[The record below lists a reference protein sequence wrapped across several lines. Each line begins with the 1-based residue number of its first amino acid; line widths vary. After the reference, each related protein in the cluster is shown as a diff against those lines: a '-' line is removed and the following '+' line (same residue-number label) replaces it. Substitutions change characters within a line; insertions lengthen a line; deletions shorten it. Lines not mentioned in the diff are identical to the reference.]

1 MVMLGV
7 DVNPKKRGMGG
18 LRLDL
23 VSHYRDYRLAVTE
36 AEATRTLRDTRSM
49 LSAAKAG
56 KVISCEQVCVFY
68 KVISAWMR

>member
-7 DVNPKKRGMGG
+7 RVNPKRRGMGG

-23 VSHYRDYRLAVTE
+23 VSHYRLAVNE

-68 KVISAWMR
+68 KVISAWVR

>member
-7 DVNPKKRGMGG
+7 RVNPKRRGMRG

-23 VSHYRDYRLAVTE
+23 VSHYRDYRLAVS
-36 AEATRTLRDTRSM
+36 ASDATRMLRGTRSM

-56 KVISCEQVCVFY
+56 KVISCQEVCEFY
-68 KVISAWMR
+68 KVISTWVR